1 MSAINYFPRW
11 YYPISVDQTFE
22 DVSHIPWNSTG
33 DFVYLKSKDSFKTST
48 VAPLTHIPVSQTV
61 SIRNK
66 TWFLHCRFQLGAEP
80 GQINGIQVQ
89 IQMDRGARII
99 DDTIQ
104 LDKNGELLGEN
115 QATLDILSLKTYGNT
130 WGLNWSNIDP
140 YDLTSGNFGLRLRFQ
155 SNFTTPH
162 TTTPSIDFIRMRYT
176 VVGEDATNKQEA
188 LPNVGWTMALTL
200 EKFWDRSDIGPGKQ
214 ATLLDGEGGASG
226 TGGPPGPPG
235 SGFAGSQPPS
245 GFVGSTFSLGSSGLT
260 GFIGSNIGFAGSGQ
274 IYGFIGSSIGNI
286 SQLVFIPNIGLLPT
300 TGSFRFQAFYI
311 QTTGQVFYWD
321 NVWILV
327 VSP

>member
-1 MSAINYFPRW
+1 
-11 YYPISVDQTFE
+11 
-22 DVSHIPWNSTG
+22 
-33 DFVYLKSKDSFKTST
+33 
-48 VAPLTHIPVSQTV
+48 
-61 SIRNK
+61 
-66 TWFLHCRFQLGAEP
+66 
-80 GQINGIQVQ
+80 
-89 IQMDRGARII
+89 
-99 DDTIQ
+99 
-104 LDKNGELLGEN
+104 
-115 QATLDILSLKTYGNT
+115 
-130 WGLNWSNIDP
+130 
-140 YDLTSGNFGLRLRFQ
+140 
-155 SNFTTPH
+155 
-162 TTTPSIDFIRMRYT
+162 
-176 VVGEDATNKQEA
+176 
-188 LPNVGWTMALTL
+188 MALTL

-214 ATLLDGEGGASG
+214 ATLLDGEGGGGGTSG
-226 TGGPPGPPG
+226 PSGPPG

-286 SQLVFIPNIGLLPT
+286 SQLIFIPNIGLLPT